1 MTLLT
6 IQNLRL
12 PFNLWQISF
21 ESGTHMVFVGFVVNQ
36 PLRLILQSSR
46 ANSEVMCAGISAY
59 LMFGLLWTAAFLT
72 VSQLNPGAFA
82 SVHLPANQGLG
93 RFDALYLSFVS
104 LTCKGCIDIT
114 PLSKVAR
121 MLVMMESTIGVL
133 YVAVLIARLVALYSK
148 AVESGREK

>member
-1 MTLLT
+1 MS
-6 IQNLRL
+6 RL
-12 PFNLWQISF
+12 CC
-21 ESGTHMVFVGFVVNQ
+21 M
-36 PLRLILQSSR
+36 
-46 ANSEVMCAGISAY
+46 
-59 LMFGLLWTAAFLT
+59 
-72 VSQLNPGAFA
+72 VSQLNPGVFA

-93 RFDALYLSFVS
+93 RSDALYPSFVS
-104 LTCKGCIDIT
+104 LTCKGCNDIT

>member
-1 MTLLT
+1 M
-6 IQNLRL
+6 
-12 PFNLWQISF
+12 
-21 ESGTHMVFVGFVVNQ
+21 E
-36 PLRLILQSSR
+36 
-46 ANSEVMCAGISAY
+46 
-59 LMFGLLWTAAFLT
+59 TALLT
-72 VSQLNPGAFA
+72 VSQLNPGVFA

-104 LTCKGCIDIT
+104 LTCKGCIDIK
-114 PLSKVAR
+114 PLKVAR